1 MSRRL
6 ILSAMPLLLGG
17 TAWSFG
23 YHDAIADGSVID
35 GTGISS
41 ASFGGVAAVGVADAT
56 CLLLNPSA
64 LVADGGT
71 RLLLAAG
78 PGLGRETVL
87 DEFGRHNRDYI
98 TIGAV
103 NAGFSTALSASLA
116 AGAVMARI
124 SDASFDAVQYVST
137 DSSGQGD
144 IDYVDEF
151 ESSGGAWEAAAGAGW
166 KAADWL
172 RVGASAGY
180 RFGEA
185 EWTFSRDWVD
195 ESEDDSLADGGWEE
209 GSPALHAGVTA
220 DLGGAEAGFS
230 WSSTTD
236 HVPGRMALGARLI
249 SEGDFN
255 GSFGAE
261 GRITDYDDESLLG
274 GSLFASYRPSGGFEL
289 RGALFFEESQLQD
302 MESMLGTALGFSA
315 VLGRVTLQGC
325 LSSSG
330 QTRTDEA
337 FGFFFLNEARDIATL
352 IILGMDWRL

>member
-1 MSRRL
+1 MNRPL
-6 ILSAMPLLLGG
+6 ILAAIPVLLGG

-35 GTGISS
+35 GIGISS
-41 ASFGGVAAVGVADAT
+41 GSFGGVAAVGVSDVT

-64 LVADGGT
+64 LAASGGT

-98 TIGAV
+98 SIGAV
-103 NAGFSTALSASLA
+103 NAGFSTALSPSLA
-116 AGAVMARI
+116 AGAVMARLG
-124 SDASFDAVQYVST
+124 DASFDAVQYVST

-166 KAADWL
+166 KASGWL
-172 RVGASAGY
+172 SLGASAGY

-185 EWTFSRDWVD
+185 EWTFSRDWVE
-195 ESEDDSLADGGWEE
+195 ESEEDSLAAGGWEE
-209 GSPALHAGVTA
+209 GSPAIHAGVSA

-236 HVPGRMALGARLI
+236 HVPGRMALGVRLI
-249 SEGDFN
+249 SEGDFQ

-261 GRITDYDDESLLG
+261 GRLTDHDDGDLFG

-289 RGALFFEESQLQD
+289 KGALFFEESPIQD
-302 MESMLGTALGFSA
+302 MESMLGTALGFTA
-315 VLGRVTLQGC
+315 ALGRVTLQGC

-337 FGFFFLNEARDIATL
+337 FGFFFFNEARDTATL
-352 IILGMDWRL
+352 ITLGMDWLL